1 MSVTALEATSVLKAT
16 SIQFTVCNTMGLVDE
31 SWDYCGGALSP
42 VFVPSVT
49 LMTTNVTR
57 SPRHSRSVFIYCKQ
71 FNTGGEN
78 SLGTRLHGY

>member
-1 MSVTALEATSVLKAT
+1 MSVTGLEAKSVHKAA
-16 SIQFTVCNTMGLVDE
+16 SIQFTVCNTRGLVDE
-31 SWDYCGGALSP
+31 KWDYCGRALSP
-42 VFVPSVT
+42 VCLPSVY
-49 LMTTNVTR
+49 LMSSNVTR